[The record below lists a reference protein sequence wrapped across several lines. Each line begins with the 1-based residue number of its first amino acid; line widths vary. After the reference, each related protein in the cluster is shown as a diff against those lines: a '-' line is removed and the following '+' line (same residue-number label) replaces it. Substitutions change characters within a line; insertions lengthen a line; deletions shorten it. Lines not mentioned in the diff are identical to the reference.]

1 LITNLNTIKDAKS
14 KLVNFK
20 VSQIARR
27 SAGRWFKTVAIDQNG
42 QITQVVA
49 EALDNNQ
56 DWLDKLLRRINLVFR
71 EDSPEYNTNEEVKEN
86 LLTKICY

>member
-1 LITNLNTIKDAKS
+1 LITNLNTIKDTKS
-14 KLVNFK
+14 ELVDFE
-20 VSQIARR
+20 VSQKVRR

-56 DWLDKLLRRINLVFR
+56 A
-71 EDSPEYNTNEEVKEN
+71 
-86 LLTKICY
+86 